1 MDKSKIDYRSNSMEE
16 LMRDASWLRWLSD
29 STDTRWWCD
38 SADPQE
44 IKEAACHGAVGVTT
58 NPILCAIAIC
68 GRTAAWKDSLKG
80 ICSTAISPSAKAEKL
95 LQFAVTEAAK
105 AMEVVIE
112 RSSDGSG
119 YVCAQ
124 LDPSLAGKREIMID
138 AGRRFSGWG
147 KNISVKVPATR
158 AGIEAIES
166 LAAEGIPVTG
176 TVSFTLP
183 QLLAIA
189 EAHARGSARAREKGI
204 QPAPCNAV
212 IMIGRIDDYLQDVA
226 ADSGL
231 SIPPDDL
238 RRAGLAIV
246 KRGYGIFRARR
257 YAAKICIAALR
268 GVYHVTNLAGADIV
282 ASIHPKYQF
291 PLLDPSVPKE
301 SLYDVPVDRGSVERL
316 MDMPEFRRA
325 YEPDGLSPEEFI
337 TYGATQR
344 TLSQFIEGGWK
355 ILESFA
361 P

>member
-1 MDKSKIDYRSNSMEE
+1 MKHP
-16 LMRDASWLRWLSD
+16 SWLRWLSD

-38 SADPQE
+38 SADPIE

-58 NPILCAIAIC
+58 NPVLCATAIC
-68 GRTAAWKDSLKG
+68 GRTPGWKDSLMG
-80 ICSTAISPSAKAEKL
+80 ICATAVSPSAKAEKL
-95 LQFAVTEAAK
+95 LQFVVTEAAK
-105 AMEVVIE
+105 DLEDIFE

-138 AGRRFSGWG
+138 AGRRFSSWR

-158 AGIEAIES
+158 AGIETIES

-204 QPAPCNAV
+204 PPAPCNAV

-231 SIPPDDL
+231 NIPLDDL
-238 RRAGLAIV
+238 RLAGLAIV
-246 KRGYGIFRARR
+246 KRGYGIFRAQR
-257 YAAKICIAALR
+257 YAAKICVAALR
-268 GVYHVTNLAGADIV
+268 GAYHITNLAGADIV
-282 ASIHPKYQF
+282 ASIHPKYQSL
-291 PLLDPSVPKE
+291 LLDPAVPKE

-316 MDMPEFRRA
+316 MDMAEFRRA

-337 TYGATQR
+337 TYGVTQK
-344 TLSQFIEGGWK
+344 TLTQFIEGGWK
-355 ILESFA
+355 ILESFT